1 MWFSKQAARSDPCL
15 DSLQQRESVQPLSA
29 RMGMGTVQASA
40 LAGRALEPVANAA
53 LWYPAFIEVLQGIQL
68 SKVSKEAEFTKQLP
82 LVPNS
87 VSELASS
94 Q

>member
-1 MWFSKQAARSDPCL
+1 MVPKQATRSDPCL
-15 DSLQQRESVQPLSA
+15 DSLQHRESVQSLSA

-40 LAGRALEPVANAA
+40 LAGRALEPVANA
-53 LWYPAFIEVLQGIQL
+53 LIKILQGIQL
-68 SKVSKEAEFTKQLP
+68 SKVSKGAEFTKQLP
-82 LVPNS
+82 LVPDS